1 MANRKVNITISD
13 ELVQYYQE
21 LSEEMG
27 IPRSAAMV
35 MAMKTYMDQQKSL
48 RLGDIYK
55 SMEEMMQ
62 YFKEQ
67 EELKNN
73 LES

>member
-1 MANRKVNITISD
+1 MANKRVNITVSE
-13 ELVQYYQE
+13 ELIDFFQE
-21 LSEEMG
+21 LSDEMG

-67 EELKNN
+67 EELKK
-73 LES
+73 